1 MRKLAHL
8 GFRIKSKLRKLYY
21 KLFGSLLFDL
31 KARKR
36 TKTHNKIKREPYK
49 LEVVFRKLESRLQD
63 IEYPNNDFNKIMS
76 MVLSDI
82 ELFRHITQRF
92 RRDRKILG
100 FISHDDQFLHF
111 LGPDRRSYPSHP
123 YERENNEAVKIDVQS
138 LFVFGT
144 IMINRSLLLLK
155 MYFSDQEKDSN
166 GKSMYSKIWSFYDV
180 LSKSTKLSNLAQKFR
195 GTFAVNIKWLSSS
208 LRFYR
213 NEFIEHLDK
222 GYQQGMNFGF
232 YQDDFA
238 LSSYK
243 WNYDDTDNQKV
254 EELRNKLEK
263 LSIKIPGRSDGGRNM
278 INRYY
283 VQKLFDNI
291 TLVPNDLLKE
301 ALDLIE
307 EVGVHSPQP
316 EKTIAEIENYTEG
329 LLNFMSEE
337 LDSSELIKYKKGAIP
352 AVL

>member
-1 MRKLAHL
+1 LTRKYLPL
-8 GFRIKSKLRKLYY
+8 ESRIKNKLRRLFY
-21 KLFGSLLFDL
+21 KLFGGLLFDL

-36 TKTHNKIKREPYK
+36 TKIHKKIKQEPYK
-49 LEVVFRKLESRLQD
+49 LETAFRKLESKLQG

-82 ELFRHITQRF
+82 ELFRHISQRF

-100 FISHDDQFLHF
+100 FISHEDQFLHF
-111 LGPDRRSYPSHP
+111 LEPNRRSYPSHP
-123 YERENNEAVKIDVQS
+123 FERENNEAIKIDVQS
-138 LFVFGT
+138 LFIFGS

-155 MYFSDQEKDSN
+155 MYFPDQEKDSN
-166 GKSMYSKIWSFYDV
+166 NKSMHSKIWSFYDV
-180 LSKSTKLSNLAQKFR
+180 LSKSSKLSELLQKFR
-195 GTFAVNIKWLSSS
+195 DSFLTNIKWLSSS

-232 YQDDFA
+232 YQNDFA

-243 WNYDDTDNQKV
+243 WNYDDNDNQRV
-254 EELRNKLEK
+254 ENFRTKLEN
-263 LSIKIPGRSDGGRNM
+263 LGVKIPERSDGGRSM

-283 VQKLFDNI
+283 IQKLFDNI
-291 TLVPNDLLKE
+291 ILVPDKLLKE

-316 EKTIAEIENYTEG
+316 EKTISEIENYIEG
-329 LLNFMSEE
+329 IFNFMSDE
-337 LDSSELIKYKKGAIP
+337 LDKSELIKYKKTP
-352 AVL
+352 KP

>member
-1 MRKLAHL
+1 MKK
-8 GFRIKSKLRKLYY
+8 IKSIFY
-21 KLFGSLLFDL
+21 KLFGNLLFEL
-31 KARKR
+31 KTRKR
-36 TKTHNKIKREPYK
+36 SKVHKKIKREPYK
-49 LEVVFRKLESRLQD
+49 LEIAFRKLESKLQG

-82 ELFRHITQRF
+82 ELFQHIAQRF

-100 FISHDDQFLHF
+100 FISHEDQFLHF
-111 LGPDRRSYPSHP
+111 LEPNRRSYPSHP
-123 YERENNEAVKIDVQS
+123 YERENNEAIKIDVQS
-138 LFVFGT
+138 MFIFGT

-155 MYFSDQEKDSN
+155 MYFPDQEKDSN
-166 GKSMYSKIWSFYDV
+166 NKSMYSKVWSFYDV
-180 LSKSTKLSNLAQKFR
+180 LSKSNKLSESLQKFR
-195 GTFAVNIKWLSSS
+195 DSFLKSIKWLSSS

-232 YQDDFA
+232 YQNDFA

-243 WNYDDTDNQKV
+243 WNYDDSDNQKV
-254 EELRNKLEK
+254 ENFRTKLEN
-263 LSIKIPGRSDGGRNM
+263 LGIKIPGRSDGGRSL

-291 TLVPNDLLKE
+291 TLVPNGLLKE
-301 ALDLIE
+301 GLELIE

-316 EKTIAEIENYTEG
+316 EKTISEIESYMEG
-329 LLNFMSEE
+329 IFNFMCDE
-337 LDSSELIKYKKGAIP
+337 LGNSELAQYKKR
-352 AVL
+352 

>member
-1 MRKLAHL
+1 MFLSNIS
-8 GFRIKSKLRKLYY
+8 FRSIFY
-21 KLFGSLLFDL
+21 KIFGNLIFEL
-31 KARKR
+31 KARIRSKIH
-36 TKTHNKIKREPYK
+36 KKIKREPYK
-49 LEVVFRKLESRLQD
+49 LEVAFRKLESSLQG

-82 ELFRHITQRF
+82 ELFHHIAQRF

-100 FISHDDQFLHF
+100 FISHEDQFLHF

-123 YERENNEAVKIDVQS
+123 YERENNEAIKIDVQS
-138 LFVFGT
+138 LFIFGT

-180 LSKSTKLSNLAQKFR
+180 LSKSNNLSALLQKFR
-195 GTFAVNIKWLSSS
+195 DSSLNNIKWLSSS

-232 YQDDFA
+232 YQNDFA

-243 WNYDDTDNQKV
+243 WNYDDNDNARV
-254 EELRNKLEK
+254 ENFRNKLEN
-263 LSIKIPGRSDGGRNM
+263 LGVKIAGRSDGGRSM

-283 VQKLFDNI
+283 VQRLFDNI
-291 TLVPNDLLKE
+291 VLVPNDLLKE

-316 EKTIAEIENYTEG
+316 EKTISEIESYMEG
-329 LLNFMSEE
+329 IFNFMNNE
-337 LDSSELIKYKKGAIP
+337 LSSSNLIKYKK
-352 AVL
+352 VVK